1 MVNKDFA
8 KFKISVLGGG
18 LLSWAG
24 WTPGYFFLSVQCIF
38 SAGFCPGA
46 FLVGGYVRSPWK
58 KAKV

>member
-24 WTPGYFFLSVQCIF
+24 WTPGYFFL
-38 SAGFCPGA
+38 
-46 FLVGGYVRSPWK
+46 
-58 KAKV
+58 